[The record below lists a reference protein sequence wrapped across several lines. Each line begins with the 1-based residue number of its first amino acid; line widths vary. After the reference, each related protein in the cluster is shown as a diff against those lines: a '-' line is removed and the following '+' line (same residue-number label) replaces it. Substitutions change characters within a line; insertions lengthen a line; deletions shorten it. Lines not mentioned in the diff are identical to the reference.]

1 MASLL
6 EKMLVVEPSDRY
18 NAENVASH
26 CFLTEKTEFDMP
38 LTPMEAMKAFQNQ
51 EKLLNVIFY

>member
-1 MASLL
+1 
-6 EKMLVVEPSDRY
+6 MLVVEPSDRY

-51 EKLLNVIFY
+51 EKVFNVNY